1 MKDAASDL
9 NGRWSPLTLLSN
21 AVVALRRA
29 EFHQSPELLVNA
41 DRFIAYIYNNF
52 KILCVFCNV
61 TK

>member
-9 NGRWSPLTLLSN
+9 SGRWSPLTLLSN

-41 DRFIAYIYNNF
+41 DRFITYNHNNINVLCAY
-52 KILCVFCNV
+52 VM
-61 TK
+61 